1 MERTYDRRKRIRR
14 LKKMILGTIAAAI
27 IIPVILSLVLGIRV
41 IQLQHKIRELENG
54 LSARTEEKGEVKSVF
69 AANAIVAASREA
81 ASARIVSEHTEDNE
95 AEAQA
100 DKTEG
105 KKQVYL
111 TFDDG
116 PSSNTDAILDI
127 LRKYDVKATFF
138 VVAKTD
144 EHSVSAYQKIVSEGH
159 TLAMHSYSHKY
170 EEIYSSKES
179 FIEDVEKI
187 QDYLFQVTGARPVF
201 YRFPGGSANT
211 VSEVDMQDLISW
223 LNEKG
228 ITYFDW
234 NIASG
239 DAVSRLLETE
249 TIVENCVSA
258 IDGKNV
264 CIILMHDANNRST
277 TVEALSQVI
286 EEIRMR
292 GDSVFLPI
300 TDETVPIQQVKAE

>member
-81 ASARIVSEHTEDNE
+81 ASARIVSEHTEDN
-95 AEAQA
+95 AVEAQA

-144 EHSVSAYQKIVSEGH
+144 EHSVNAYQKIVSEGH

-228 ITYFDW
+228 ITYCDW